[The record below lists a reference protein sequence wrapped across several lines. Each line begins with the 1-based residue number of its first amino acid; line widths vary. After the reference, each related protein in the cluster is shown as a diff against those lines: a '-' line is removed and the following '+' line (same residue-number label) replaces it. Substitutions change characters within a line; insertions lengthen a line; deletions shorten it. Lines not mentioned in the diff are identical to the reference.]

1 MIKILFLNSKDL
13 LNKNNSN
20 LEKQIFHS
28 FWDMNNLK
36 VDEKSLKINISSK
49 FKSFLIIILTIY
61 KAESLVLNKVKIA
74 LVGHNVYSKNA

>member
-1 MIKILFLNSKDL
+1 
-13 LNKNNSN
+13 
-20 LEKQIFHS
+20 
-28 FWDMNNLK
+28 MNNLK